1 MSFYYFLSILLLLFR
16 SRTFARQLM
25 KSSVW
30 SKENEILMRGAAHFL
45 IYSLK
50 IIRKYSGEEVY
61 EVQELKMRDLSDAL
75 EFALK
80 SPHLSHFVDYL
91 QFLIIEQYFCQSLIE
106 ESGPFI
112 NYLKESSK
120 IKGWKLIEKEIWK
133 RSIIIAKSQQN
144 YKTAV
149 QDSWKLKISSSNTN
163 DVEDWCLIHAQMF
176 QEPIRLNFSSTDI
189 INCNLRFHKRRCE
202 IYEECQVEL
211 NIYTKRDCGFEVF
224 EVESIGIFFDN
235 EQVEPITFTCESAL
249 ASTNTNCVTSTTN
262 DYTYNS
268 GLNLRPGK
276 ILRLVKPFTPSK
288 VGKLKI
294 SFVTMQLKTPFLAL
308 QFDDSAF
315 LHQQNSEKFSEESL
329 EFVRLCQKTLKSS
342 LSLKV
347 EALKPKIQVDFLV
360 NSFALAYTEVPISVT
375 VSNIMEHAVIT
386 EFLHCNEKYEINL
399 GPKEVQNLSLR
410 HKTSAIEEP
419 VNIKVR

>member
-1 MSFYYFLSILLLLFR
+1 
-16 SRTFARQLM
+16 M

-30 SKENEILMRGAAHFL
+30 LKENEILMRGAAHFL

-61 EVQELKMRDLSDAL
+61 EVQEMKMRDLSDAL
-75 EFALK
+75 ESALK
-80 SPHLSHFVDYL
+80 SPHLNHFVDYL
-91 QFLIIEQYFCQSLIE
+91 QFLIIEQYFCQSLME
-106 ESGPFI
+106 ESEPFI

-120 IKGWKLIEKEIWK
+120 IKGWKLIEEEIWNK
-133 RSIIIAKSQQN
+133 SIILAKSQQN
-144 YKTAV
+144 YKTVV

-189 INCNLRFHKRRCE
+189 INCNLRFHKKRCE
-202 IYEECQVEL
+202 IFEECQVEL
-211 NIYTKRDCGFEVF
+211 NIYTKRDCGFELF

-235 EQVEPITFTCESAL
+235 EQIEPITFTCESAIVS
-249 ASTNTNCVTSTTN
+249 STCTTSITN
-262 DYTYNS
+262 DYNNRS
-268 GLNLRPGK
+268 NLGLRPGE

-294 SFVTMQLKTPFLAL
+294 SFVTMQLKRPFLAF

-315 LHQQNSEKFSEESL
+315 LHQQNSEKFGEESL
-329 EFVRLCQKTLKSS
+329 EFVRLCQKSLKGN

-347 EALKPKIQVDFLV
+347 EALKPKIQVDIMV

-375 VSNIMEHAVIT
+375 VSNIMHYAVIT
-386 EFLHCNEKYEINL
+386 ELVHCNKKYEINL
-399 GPKEVQNLSLR
+399 GPKEVQSFSLR
-410 HKTSAIEEP
+410 HKTSAIGEAI
-419 VNIKVR
+419 NIKVR